1 MKKKLF
7 TAGLLSVLALGFT
20 GCYNNKSDILELP
33 KVSFRTEIVPIM
45 TSGACGCHN
54 NGVVTRAVQFSY
66 LNNIYYDAILARVG
80 VYDAWVNGTGKHPAE
95 GTVDFTAGE
104 KSLIKRWISEG
115 AKDDFI
121 PPPVTGNVTFT
132 ANILPIYNVS
142 CKGSSCH
149 GGAGPSL
156 DYAGFVAD
164 KSILTAMV
172 NSGGATGHPGGAVS
186 LTLSTIATFQAWLD
200 QGMPQ

>member
-1 MKKKLF
+1 MKKQLF

-20 GCYNNKSDILELP
+20 GCYNKKSDILELP
-33 KVSFRTEIVPIM
+33 KVSFRSEIVPIM

-54 NGVVTRAVQFSY
+54 NGQGQRAVQFSY
-66 LNNIYYDAILARVG
+66 LNNVYYDAILARVG
-80 VYDAWVNGTGKHPAE
+80 VYDAWIKGGKHPGE
-95 GTVDFTAGE
+95 GVIDFTPGE
-104 KSLIKRWISEG
+104 KAIISRWISEG

-121 PPPVTGNVTFT
+121 PPPITGNVTFT

-149 GGAGPSL
+149 GGAGPNL
-156 DYAGFVAD
+156 DFAAFVAD
-164 KSILTAMV
+164 KSIITAMV